1 MTGPAEQPA
10 LPSTT
15 EDTASVPG
23 WVEKSVN
30 DIFAALPGAGSGS
43 AAPLAALRDA
53 YLDCLA
59 GAGRGEDIDTEHDA
73 CCQALL
79 DQVTERK
86 LLDGATTQALAQ
98 RLEALE
104 ADITANL

>member
-30 DIFAALPGAGSGS
+30 DIFAALPGQG
-43 AAPLAALRDA
+43 APLNALRDA

-59 GAGRGEDIDTEHDA
+59 GAGRGEDIDAEHDS
-73 CCQALL
+73 CRQALL

-86 LLDGATTQALAQ
+86 LLDTATTQALTQ

>member
-1 MTGPAEQPA
+1 MTGPAQQPT

-30 DIFAALPGAGSGS
+30 DIFAALPGAG
-43 AAPLAALRDA
+43 PQLDALRDS

-59 GAGRGEDIDTEHDA
+59 GAGRGQDIDAEHDT
-73 CCQALL
+73 CRLALL
-79 DQVTERK
+79 DQVTQGK
-86 LLDGATTQALAQ
+86 LVDTATTQVLTQ

>member
-1 MTGPAEQPA
+1 MTGPAEQPT

-15 EDTASVPG
+15 EEAASVPG

-30 DIFAALPGAGSGS
+30 DIFAALPGQGAR
-43 AAPLAALRDA
+43 LDTLRDA

-59 GAGRGEDIDTEHDA
+59 GAGRGEDIDTEHDN
-73 CCQALL
+73 CRQALL
-79 DQVTERK
+79 DQVVEGK
-86 LLDGATTQALAQ
+86 LLDTATTQALTQ
-98 RLEALE
+98 QLEALE

>member
-30 DIFAALPGAGSGS
+30 DIFAALPGSGSGS
-43 AAPLAALRDA
+43 GAPLDALRDA

-59 GAGRGEDIDTEHDA
+59 GAGRGEDIDTEHDT
-73 CCQALL
+73 CRQALL

-86 LLDGATTQALAQ
+86 LLDTATTQALAQ